1 LKQALR
7 LWHRHINAFLLSL
20 DFTQSEADLNLYL
33 RDDILLLLYVDDI
46 LLAYAAAAAKEVEE
60 IKAKLAETYEITN
73 LGPARQFLGIEIYHE
88 NDGSISISQKA
99 FIDTIL
105 KWFHMGKAYDAATP
119 LDERVKL
126 DLIEEAG
133 EKEIEPKDY

>member
-1 LKQALR
+1 MKQALR

-73 LGPARQFLGIEIYHE
+73 LGLARQFLGIEIYHE

-105 KWFHMGKAYDAATP
+105 K
-119 LDERVKL
+119 
-126 DLIEEAG
+126 
-133 EKEIEPKDY
+133 